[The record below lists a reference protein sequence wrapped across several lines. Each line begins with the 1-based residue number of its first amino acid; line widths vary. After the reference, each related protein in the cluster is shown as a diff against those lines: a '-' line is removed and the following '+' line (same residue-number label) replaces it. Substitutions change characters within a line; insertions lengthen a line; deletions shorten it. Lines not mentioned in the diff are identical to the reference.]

1 MKKTRTLFVLKHL
14 YTGLFWNEVDSSWEI
29 PSNVVDVYRLK
40 YWTSE
45 QDALDEFDQTLLHIP
60 SKDHKDVIISKI
72 VVETKLIF

>member
-1 MKKTRTLFVLKHL
+1 MKSTLKFFVLKHL
-14 YTGLFWNEVDSSWEI
+14 YTGLFWNEMDESWDM

-45 QDALDEFDQTLLHIP
+45 QDALDYVNRTLQHIP
-60 SKDHKDVIISKI
+60 ATDHKDVIISTI